1 LVRVLAESPVCRVG
15 LQVSEERPR
24 WVQLGWVG
32 TGDHRE
38 AGQRT
43 MVSWDHLG
51 GLEDLQGTLHRA
63 ARNTGV
69 GCPSLVSLVETWVV
83 GVHRS
88 VLGRPDLAGALGAH
102 LEEVRR
108 WVVRLAW
115 MLEVLPG
122 SNCPRSWE
130 VAWDRWG
137 ELRCLGSPETSQYK
151 LTAAIG

>member
-1 LVRVLAESPVCRVG
+1 
-15 LQVSEERPR
+15 
-24 WVQLGWVG
+24 
-32 TGDHRE
+32 
-38 AGQRT
+38 
-43 MVSWDHLG
+43 M
-51 GLEDLQGTLHRA
+51 
-63 ARNTGV
+63 
-69 GCPSLVSLVETWVV
+69 

-151 LTAAIG
+151 LTAAIGLALL